1 MQESDAIM
9 AEGSEAT
16 APARPTAPRPPQR
29 TRDPIVRALVIAI
42 LAVVILGLGAV
53 LSALV
58 FGLFNTTGAP
68 RTAVER
74 DLVQFT
80 GKVDSGKAKG
90 EVIAAYVDTLMRAGQ
105 LSKAKATLDQAMQ
118 ATKPDRSFLLAQ
130 QAKLYA
136 VEKQYEEAAEFADKA
151 MAEAEKELKVF
162 KKKNVENNRRED
174 AGAVMPASYE
184 TAALVKAEAL
194 VVKKDYAGAIK
205 AYDAYL
211 KYSAADSD
219 ILVLRAQAKIKTA
232 DKKGAEADYKAALK
246 YIPDYQPALDGLKK
260 IGASK

>member
-1 MQESDAIM
+1 
-9 AEGSEAT
+9 
-16 APARPTAPRPPQR
+16 
-29 TRDPIVRALVIAI
+29 VIAI
-42 LAVVILGLGAV
+42 LGVVILGLAAV

-80 GKVDSGKAKG
+80 GKVEAGKAKG

-118 ATKPDRSFLLAQ
+118 TTKTERSFLLAQ

-136 VEKQYEEAAEFADKA
+136 VEKQYEQALDSAEKA
-151 MAEAEKELKVF
+151 MAEAEKELKAF
-162 KKKNVENNRRED
+162 KKRNVEKNRRED

-194 VVKKDYAGAIK
+194 VAKKDYAGAIK
-205 AYDAYL
+205 GYDAYL
-211 KYSAADSD
+211 KYSPADSD
-219 ILVLRAQAKIKTA
+219 ILVLRAQAKLE
-232 DKKGAEADYKAALK
+232 DRRQEGRR
-246 YIPDYQPALDGLKK
+246 
-260 IGASK
+260 S